1 MENTNDSTTAGL
13 ESIALVALQALGGT
27 KKNDVDKRTI
37 NNTGTSS
44 VNTTSTSVPPPL
56 PTMEATTRVVTMDNT
71 IGEDDESSTS
81 SQTSKSRTSPTA
93 RMPTHQEKKTSSAD
107 PLPPNTSVDSSAT
120 ATATATATTADA
132 SSSKDNS
139 SSSSNGIT
147 SPAEEVANFSRILSD
162 PESWLRETERENMFG
177 KLAPIDT
184 KPISGDG
191 DNNKIVVQP
200 NDVLCG
206 RGGETNHHPGNVQ
219 YRSLVKAYQ
228 KLYLLA
234 KRRDKPKIAQCIVVS
249 VRGAGGRFLK
259 RIKKSALIPTTED
272 GPAWVDV
279 GNTKAREK
287 TSQALREGAP
297 DLRENVT
304 TTTTTTGSSTVKN
317 IVNMNIHT
325 SGLVEAPHRQEH
337 TIIPTTT
344 STAFEAMMELSR
356 MPAANGSSSSSSNN
370 IDKDALTAKAFA
382 AAATKLMQH
391 PIFHQLTP
399 SQQQEAILHELK
411 AARASALASTTSTTS
426 PSPSSATS
434 PMIGPMTQSQYP
446 HQHHPQHPH
455 HHHPQQ
461 HVFPP
466 YAHEQHSYY
475 QRDQYGHPYQTQ
487 YGPYPHDVNRN
498 RSNSNDMGPANANA
512 NTNTNATSIPPPLNG
527 RKVDIQS
534 MYREVLVAK
543 AAAAAM
549 DSSNGGLKTAKKR
562 PAPSSSTSSSSSTR
576 LKIPPTI
583 VSDTGSEASSLSSSS
598 SNSLMNTI
606 NNNTNDIN
614 NKDKDNAAVNGG
626 GTGGPRLKRFKS
638 RLKDTVN

>member
-1 MENTNDSTTAGL
+1 MENTNDSTTASL

-27 KKNDVDKRTI
+27 KKKDVDKRTI

-44 VNTTSTSVPPPL
+44 INTTSTAVPPPL
-56 PTMEATTRVVTMDNT
+56 PTLKATAREVTMDNNT
-71 IGEDDESSTS
+71 IEEDDASSTS
-81 SQTSKSRTSPTA
+81 SHTSKNSRPSPPTTS
-93 RMPTHQEKKTSSAD
+93 MPTQQEKKTSTD
-107 PLPPNTSVDSSAT
+107 PLPSPNTSVDSESAV
-120 ATATATATTADA
+120 AAAFAMDL
-132 SSSKDNS
+132 
-139 SSSSNGIT
+139 
-147 SPAEEVANFSRILSD
+147 ANFSWILSD
-162 PESWLRETERENMFG
+162 PEAWLRETERENMFG
-177 KLAPIDT
+177 KLDPIDTKLVKLAPIDT
-184 KPISGDG
+184 KPICGGDN
-191 DNNKIVVQP
+191 NNKIVVQP

-249 VRGAGGRFLK
+249 VRGAGGRFLR
-259 RIKKSALIPTTED
+259 RIKKSALIPATEE

-304 TTTTTTGSSTVKN
+304 TTTGSSTVK
-317 IVNMNIHT
+317 NIHT
-325 SGLVEAPHRQEH
+325 SGLVETPHRQEH
-337 TIIPTTT
+337 TIIPASTP
-344 STAFEAMMELSR
+344 TAFEAMMELSR
-356 MPAANGSSSSSSNN
+356 MPAANGSSTSSSSNN
-370 IDKDALTAKAFA
+370 IDNDALTAKAFT

-411 AARASALASTTSTTS
+411 AARASALASTSVAATTRTSTTT
-426 PSPSSATS
+426 PSSATS
-434 PMIGPMTQSQYP
+434 PMIGPMVQS
-446 HQHHPQHPH
+446 HHPHAQ
-455 HHHPQQ
+455 HPQQ
-461 HVFPP
+461 HRYPP
-466 YAHEQHSYY
+466 YAHEQHPYY

-498 RSNSNDMGPANANA
+498 RSNSKDMGPVTDA
-512 NTNTNATSIPPPLNG
+512 NTNTNTTSIIPPLNG

-549 DSSNGGLKTAKKR
+549 DSSGTTSNSKKR
-562 PAPSSSTSSSSSTR
+562 PV
-576 LKIPPTI
+576 
-583 VSDTGSEASSLSSSS
+583 VSDSEVSSLSSSS
-598 SNSLMNTI
+598 SNSLINAS
-606 NNNTNDIN
+606 NNNIIKN
-614 NKDKDNAAVNGG
+614 NEDNAVVNGG
-626 GTGGPRLKRFKS
+626 RTGGSRLKRFKS
-638 RLKDTVN
+638 RLLEDGAVN

>member
-13 ESIALVALQALGGT
+13 ESIALVALQALCGT
-27 KKNDVDKRTI
+27 KKNDVDKRTT

-44 VNTTSTSVPPPL
+44 INSTSTAVPPPL
-56 PTMEATTRVVTMDNT
+56 PTMKATARVVTMDNT
-71 IGEDDESSTS
+71 IGDDDASSTS
-81 SQTSKSRTSPTA
+81 SHTCKNSGTSPPTA
-93 RMPTHQEKKTSSAD
+93 SMPTQQEKKTSTD
-107 PLPPNTSVDSSAT
+107 PLPPPNTSVDSSAT
-120 ATATATATTADA
+120 AITDD
-132 SSSKDNS
+132 SSSKKDNS
-139 SSSSNGIT
+139 SSSSNEIT
-147 SPAEEVANFSRILSD
+147 IPAEEVANFSRILSD
-162 PESWLRETERENMFG
+162 PEAWLRETERENMFG

-184 KPISGDG
+184 NPICGG

-259 RIKKSALIPTTED
+259 RIKKSALIPATEE

-304 TTTTTTGSSTVKN
+304 TTTGSSTVKN
-317 IVNMNIHT
+317 IVNLNIHT

-344 STAFEAMMELSR
+344 PTAFEAMMELSR
-356 MPAANGSSSSSSNN
+356 MPTANGSSTSSSSNN
-370 IDKDALTAKAFA
+370 IDKDALTAKAFT

-411 AARASALASTTSTTS
+411 AARASALASTSAAAAATTRTSTTT
-426 PSPSSATS
+426 PSSATS
-434 PMIGPMTQSQYP
+434 PKIGPMMQSHYP
-446 HQHHPQHPH
+446 QAHHPQHP
-455 HHHPQQ
+455 QQ
-461 HVFPP
+461 HRYPP
-466 YAHEQHSYY
+466 FAHEQHSYY

-487 YGPYPHDVNRN
+487 YGTYPHDVNRN
-498 RSNSNDMGPANANA
+498 RSNSKDIAPVTNA
-512 NTNTNATSIPPPLNG
+512 NTNTNTTSIPPFLNG

-549 DSSNGGLKTAKKR
+549 DSSGTTSNAKKR
-562 PAPSSSTSSSSSTR
+562 PAPSSSSSSSRR
-576 LKIPPTI
+576 LMSPPTI

-598 SNSLMNTI
+598 SNSLTNTS
-606 NNNTNDIN
+606 NNNMNNN
-614 NKDKDNAAVNGG
+614 NKDKNNAVVNGG

-638 RLKDTVN
+638 RLKDGAVN